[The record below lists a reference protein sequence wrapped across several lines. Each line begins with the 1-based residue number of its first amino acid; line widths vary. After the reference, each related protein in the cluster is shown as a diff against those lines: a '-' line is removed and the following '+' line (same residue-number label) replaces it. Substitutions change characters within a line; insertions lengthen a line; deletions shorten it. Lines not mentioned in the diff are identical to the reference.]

1 LRIGR
6 IKVAERVENSD
17 KLIKLI
23 VDLGGEDRQIIA
35 GIGKVYEP
43 AALAGKEIAVVVN
56 LEPRTLMGLQSQ
68 GMLLAATDADDS
80 PVILTVEKDVK
91 PGTKIR

>member
-1 LRIGR
+1 MRIGR